1 MQKSVA
7 TRIVDWRAAALVLQ
21 AAVEKAEALGIK
33 INVAVVDSGGNL
45 AGFLRMPGAFL
56 ASIDIAIDKAWTSA
70 GFGFPT
76 LQATA
81 ILEGTPEAV
90 RTGLPLRPRVVL
102 FGGGVPLTD
111 AGTVIGGVGVS
122 GGSDEQDHQ
131 CCLAGIEALEGQA
144 AG

>member
-1 MQKSVA
+1 MQISVP
-7 TRIVDWRAAALVLQ
+7 TRVVDWRAATVILQ
-21 AAVEKAEALGIK
+21 AAIEKAEALGIR
-33 INVAVVDSGGNL
+33 INVAVVDSGGQL
-45 AGFLRMPGAFL
+45 AGFLRMPGAYL

-76 LQATA
+76 MDAAA
-81 ILEGTPEAV
+81 ILQNMPEAV
-90 RTGLPLRPRVVL
+90 KSGLPHRPRVVL

-111 AGTVIGGVGVS
+111 GGVVIGGVGVS

-131 CCLAGIEALEGQA
+131 CCVAGLAALEAA